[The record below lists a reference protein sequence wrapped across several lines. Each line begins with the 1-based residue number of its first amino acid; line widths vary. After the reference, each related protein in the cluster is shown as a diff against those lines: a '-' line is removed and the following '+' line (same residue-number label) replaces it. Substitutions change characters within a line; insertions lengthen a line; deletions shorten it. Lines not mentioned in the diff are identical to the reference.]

1 MLYRGMDRAALDAA
15 YNNGAAVSDAQRYRE
30 DWARRSAAR
39 RARHSATLDIS
50 YGAAPRTKLDLLLA
64 DPPGKVTLAFIH
76 GGYWQMNAKENA
88 AFIAEGPLAHGI
100 NVAMLGYTLAPD
112 AGIGQIVGEI
122 GTAIDWLA
130 ANLAEY
136 GADPAR
142 LYVSGWS
149 AGAHLAAMA
158 MSDPRI
164 RGALAVSGI
173 YDLEPIRRCYL
184 NDKLGLDSEAAR
196 CNSPLYHLPE
206 RTGRLVVT
214 VGGAE
219 LPELQRQSAEYFGAW
234 TAHGLAADF
243 VAMPGCNHFSV
254 IEALA
259 QPQGRLVAALRQ
271 LIVDT
276 ADA

>member
-15 YNNGAAVSDAQRYRE
+15 YSSGGAVSDAPRYRE

-39 RARHSATLDIS
+39 RARHPATLDMP
-50 YGAAPRTKLDLLLA
+50 YGTAPRAKLDLLLA
-64 DPPGKVTLAFIH
+64 DPPGQVTLAFIH

-112 AGIGQIVGEI
+112 AGIGEIVGEI
-122 GTAIDWLA
+122 GAAIDWLA
-130 ANLAEY
+130 GNLASH

-149 AGAHLAAMA
+149 AGAHLAVMA
-158 MSDPRI
+158 MSDSRV

-184 NDKLGLDSEAAR
+184 NDKLGLDSAAGWR
-196 CNSPLYHLPE
+196 NSPLYRLPQ
-206 RTGRLVVT
+206 RAGRLVVP

-219 LPELQRQSAEYFGAW
+219 LPELQRQSAE
-234 TAHGLAADF
+234 
-243 VAMPGCNHFSV
+243 
-254 IEALA
+254 
-259 QPQGRLVAALRQ
+259 
-271 LIVDT
+271 
-276 ADA
+276 